1 MTKEK
6 YQENI
11 QQLSMDLWVKEHQTA
26 GHNTSTLRLDRTQ
39 QGHPSGVRTCLSS
52 CNCVEVFVCRSV
64 TDAGCVCNKKL
75 ELVHY
80 SEGFCLRPRIIAISY
95 TNTRIPAK
103 RQIRSRLWVSQECKQ
118 EQLQVNTVKCK
129 CAQVISF
136 MLTQKTDH
144 HCGFYR
150 NAKTY
155 TKQLQIAQVN
165 KNINLLSL
173 SSSALRWENKPAYIL
188 SPHFHF

>member
-103 RQIRSRLWVSQECKQ
+103 RQIRSRLWVSQECNQ

-136 MLTQKTDH
+136 MLTQN
-144 HCGFYR
+144 GNR
-150 NAKTY
+150 SP
-155 TKQLQIAQVN
+155 L
-165 KNINLLSL
+165 
-173 SSSALRWENKPAYIL
+173 WIL
-188 SPHFHF
+188 